1 MRTLVFVTK
10 FDVFQSQKADIHVL
24 TYFVAEAAAAAANEV
39 VTETAKEGIVLVVS
53 GDK

>member
-10 FDVFQSQKADIHVL
+10 FDVSLTTSNIYVL